1 MTAYMR
7 PHSQYVRGAQHREA
21 YREHVIR
28 GEPLG
33 EDIHDDCG
41 NAEEVEE
48 EERERVRRLRR
59 VVSVQMRIAKAER
72 RTWRKMAP
80 IPGAW
85 RRSAGVTDMTFG
97 RNSTHRTLRRP
108 RC

>member
-28 GEPLG
+28 GEPFG

-48 EERERVRRLRR
+48 EELLFEV
-59 VVSVQMRIAKAER
+59 
-72 RTWRKMAP
+72 
-80 IPGAW
+80 
-85 RRSAGVTDMTFG
+85 
-97 RNSTHRTLRRP
+97 
-108 RC
+108 